1 MWKSGNSSDSD
12 VTLIQAAADTLR
24 QQYGAKILAIT
35 AAGHYSNGD
44 LALTGAEELIFA
56 FDGWREAKPKR
67 LAEVADKICEVCYS
81 FQRLIQYFLVYGANI
96 HYAKLAIIST

>member
-12 VTLIQAAADTLR
+12 VSLIRAAADTLR

-67 LAEVADKICEVCYS
+67 LAEVADKICEVCYY
-81 FQRLIQYFLVYGANI
+81 FQ
-96 HYAKLAIIST
+96 K